1 MEKHG
6 VHSVILFA
14 KIGKDGSNHFDEMAL
29 PKWAS
34 SYFLGKE
41 KVGDDGEKKNLDK
54 PEGYFFKEA
63 FGKVFKA
70 GKLNIF

>member
-1 MEKHG
+1 
-6 VHSVILFA
+6 
-14 KIGKDGSNHFDEMAL
+14 MAS